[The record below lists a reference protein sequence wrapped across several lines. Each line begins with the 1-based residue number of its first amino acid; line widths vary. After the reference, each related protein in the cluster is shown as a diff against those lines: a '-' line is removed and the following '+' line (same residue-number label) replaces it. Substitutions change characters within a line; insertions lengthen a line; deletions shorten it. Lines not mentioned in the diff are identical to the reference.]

1 MIRRFLLP
9 LVLTAG
15 ALNAQTPAP
24 SSSPASEPSA
34 TPAPAAA
41 PSATPAATPSP
52 SPAPT
57 PLPPPPS
64 MRELINGLN
73 DEDLTKALE
82 TLKTNFLDPSK
93 ADEKA
98 QQRATL
104 EGIVRRLAP
113 GAAISSA
120 THQAKAAEPS
130 PFLAEI
136 LDSHIAYLR
145 VGALTKNSLAQ
156 LDAAL
161 TGYADRKIDAVVLD
175 LRGVP
180 ESSDFETAA
189 DFARRFSPKGKLL
202 FSIQKPSAKQERIFT
217 SNQDPIFHG
226 VLIVLTDSDN
236 AGAAEALAATL
247 RMNAEAMI
255 IGAATTGEAVEFTD
269 IPLGGKAI
277 LRVAVAQV
285 VLPEVGPIYPNGVK
299 PDVAISQPREVRMQI
314 FNESKEKGVSQF
326 VFESERRRM
335 NEASLVANTNP
346 EIDSAQA
353 AQRDRGRT
361 AQLRD
366 AVLQRAVDLV
376 TAIDFYQS
384 KK

>member
-1 MIRRFLLP
+1 
-9 LVLTAG
+9 
-15 ALNAQTPAP
+15 
-24 SSSPASEPSA
+24 
-34 TPAPAAA
+34 
-41 PSATPAATPSP
+41 
-52 SPAPT
+52 
-57 PLPPPPS
+57 

-82 TLKTNFLDPSK
+82 TLKANFLDPSK

-113 GAAISSA
+113 GAAITSA
-120 THQAKAAEPS
+120 DHQGQTPEGT

-136 LDSHIAYLR
+136 LDSHISYLR
-145 VGALTKNSLAQ
+145 VGALTKNNLAQ

-161 TGYADRKIDAVVLD
+161 TGYADRKIDAVILD
-175 LRGVP
+175 LRAVP

-217 SNQDPIFHG
+217 SNQDPIFKG
-226 VLIVLTDSDN
+226 VLIVLTDSDT

-247 RMNAEAMI
+247 RLNAEAMI
-255 IGAATTGEAVEFTD
+255 IGSDTTGEAVEFAEV
-269 IPLGGKAI
+269 PLGGKAI
-277 LRVAVAQV
+277 LKVAVAQV
-285 VLPEVGPIYPNGVK
+285 MLPEIGAIYPKGVK
-299 PDVAISQPREVRMQI
+299 PDVAVSLPREVRMQI
-314 FNESKEKGVSQF
+314 FSESKEKGVSQF
-326 VFESERRRM
+326 VFETERRRM
-335 NEASLVANTNP
+335 NEASLVANLNP

-353 AQRDRGRT
+353 AQRDRGRAS

-366 AVLQRAVDLV
+366 TVLQRAVDLV
-376 TAIDFYQS
+376 TAINFYQS

>member
-1 MIRRFLLP
+1 
-9 LVLTAG
+9 
-15 ALNAQTPAP
+15 
-24 SSSPASEPSA
+24 
-34 TPAPAAA
+34 
-41 PSATPAATPSP
+41 
-52 SPAPT
+52 
-57 PLPPPPS
+57 
-64 MRELINGLN
+64 MRELINGLS
-73 DEDLTKALE
+73 DEDLIKALD
-82 TLKTNFLDPSK
+82 TLKRDFLDPSK
-93 ADEKA
+93 ADERA

-113 GAAISSA
+113 GAEISSA
-120 THQAKAAEPS
+120 AHQAKPAEPA

-136 LDSHIAYLR
+136 LDSHISYLR
-145 VGALTKNSLAQ
+145 VGALTKDNLAQ

-217 SNQDPIFHG
+217 SNQDPIFQG

-236 AGAAEALAATL
+236 AGAAEAIAATL
-247 RMNAEAMI
+247 RLNAEAMI
-255 IGAATTGEAVEFTD
+255 IGADTTGEAVEFTD
-269 IPLGGKAI
+269 VPLGGKAVM
-277 LRVAVAQV
+277 RVAVAQV
-285 VLPEVGPIYPNGVK
+285 VLPEIGPIYPKGVK
-299 PDVAISQPREVRMQI
+299 PDVVVSLPREVRTQI

-326 VFESERRRM
+326 VFETERRRM

-361 AQLRD
+361 NQVRD
-366 AVLQRAVDLV
+366 TVLQRAVDLI
-376 TAIDFYQS
+376 TAINFYQS